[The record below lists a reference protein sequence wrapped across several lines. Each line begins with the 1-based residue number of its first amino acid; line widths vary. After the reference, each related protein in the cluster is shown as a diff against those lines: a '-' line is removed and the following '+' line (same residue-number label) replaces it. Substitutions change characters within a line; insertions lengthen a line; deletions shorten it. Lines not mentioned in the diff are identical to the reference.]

1 MCLPPALLAGWALS
15 LWRGILRGAL
25 APALPS
31 CPVCAQNEEETHRPS
46 NAEYA
51 DRAQLH
57 PRFTLRQ
64 RTPGSIFWRD
74 GSGGANVDLPGVPAL
89 FLAPKMHSLLQ
100 AFLGPEK
107 HRAGLWLFSS
117 GSLLGVAQ
125 PASVGRERPPCATR
139 ISPEWPRLPR
149 ASVFTTQLVLSND
162 CEGSRALSACG
173 RGRSQGIPWSC
184 PASACNQGLRENH
197 RPVLMGGSVSE
208 WVAVLESV

>member
-1 MCLPPALLAGWALS
+1 MPTEHTVTPKVYPQS
-15 LWRGILRGAL
+15 
-25 APALPS
+25 
-31 CPVCAQNEEETHRPS
+31 
-46 NAEYA
+46 
-51 DRAQLH
+51 
-57 PRFTLRQ
+57 TLRQ

-107 HRAGLWLFSS
+107 HHAGLWLFSS

-125 PASVGRERPPCATR
+125 PASVGREWPPCATR

-162 CEGSRALSACG
+162 CEGKQGPVSLRKGKLSGNPLVMSSLC
-173 RGRSQGIPWSC
+173 
-184 PASACNQGLRENH
+184 
-197 RPVLMGGSVSE
+197 M
-208 WVAVLESV
+208 